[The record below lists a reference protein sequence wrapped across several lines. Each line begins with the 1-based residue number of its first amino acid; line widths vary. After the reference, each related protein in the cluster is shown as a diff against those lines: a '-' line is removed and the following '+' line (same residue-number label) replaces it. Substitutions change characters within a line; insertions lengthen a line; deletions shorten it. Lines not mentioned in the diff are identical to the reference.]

1 MSPKMEIAL
10 TFASGQMPLCRAVSV
25 ATEFSDD
32 GRPVVSP
39 ANIRA
44 WRATNHATLV
54 LRRIFVAEAP
64 RPFDIDDAH
73 SLATPTAEHPGVT
86 CIDSAGRGI
95 EVDLTVGE
103 VRRRW
108 GSIDRRW
115 RHLVERRL
123 RRRLRVGSLNGLV
136 LPQLFR
142 NRAELLLGCLHA
154 IIDRQIRC
162 RRTVPQAW
170 QPQ

>member
-1 MSPKMEIAL
+1 LRSRSL
-10 TFASGQMPLCRAVSV
+10 RGRCRYAEAVSV

-86 CIDSAGRGI
+86 CIDSAGRGV
-95 EVDLTVGE
+95 EVDLTAGE

-108 GSIDRRW
+108 ASTAAGAI
-115 RHLVERRL
+115 
-123 RRRLRVGSLNGLV
+123 SLSG
-136 LPQLFR
+136 
-142 NRAELLLGCLHA
+142 GCA
-154 IIDRQIRC
+154 GGF
-162 RRTVPQAW
+162 T
-170 QPQ
+170 